1 MSLVSPALFDH
12 VVFGIHDL
20 QTGIDIIKEKTG
32 IEAIRGGCH
41 PNAGTC
47 NALFSIGDQ
56 QYFEVL
62 APNPD
67 AEITPKGQLLST
79 LTNGAI
85 INWAARTQDIEA
97 AFSTMT
103 QLDIET
109 RGIIPGSRKTLQGD
123 ILSWRVLPANIPGVK
138 IFPFFI
144 QWESGNHPATTSP
157 KGCLLKSFHLVHDDP
172 SKVGSLFDL
181 FGLNFEV
188 TDGSG
193 QGYSIVIQTP
203 KGEIEFH

>member
-1 MSLVSPALFDH
+1 MGLVSPALFDH
-12 VVFGIHDL
+12 VVFGVYDL
-20 QTGIDIIKEKTG
+20 QAGIDMIKEKTG
-32 IEAIRGGCH
+32 IEPVRGGCH

-56 QYFEVL
+56 QYFEIL

-67 AEITPKGQLLST
+67 AGISPKGQLLSR

-97 AFSTMT
+97 VFSVMT
-103 QLDIET
+103 QHGIET

-144 QWESGNHPATTSP
+144 NWQTSNHPAVTSP
-157 KGCLLKSFHLVHDDP
+157 EGCTLKSFRLVHDDL
-172 SKVGSLFDL
+172 SKVSSLFNL
-181 FGLNFEV
+181 FGLQFPV
-188 TDGSG
+188 TKGSE
-193 QGYSIVIQTP
+193 QGYSLILRTP
-203 KGEIEFH
+203 KGEVEFN